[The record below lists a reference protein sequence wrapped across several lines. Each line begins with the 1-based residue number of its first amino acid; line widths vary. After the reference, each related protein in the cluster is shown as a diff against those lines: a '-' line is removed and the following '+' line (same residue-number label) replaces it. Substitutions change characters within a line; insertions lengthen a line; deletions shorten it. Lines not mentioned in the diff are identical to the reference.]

1 MLVGDYGVKH
11 RFAKRGIAINRSV
24 LLNRDIKWGHAT
36 NKLRVSIDEAYNL
49 YVTGSRSQDASI
61 SNPIIGTAL
70 DFVNKE
76 QNNKAVLKDAGI
88 QLNRKINP
96 NDQLD
101 TEITKEFQSLLSKLQ
116 ADDVRY
122 QQALE
127 NAPTPEARQALEDGV
142 RSVRQFYK
150 EFDDEMVKLEMKP
163 TKQKIEKLKQEKKTR

>member
-1 MLVGDYGVKH
+1 MENRQNYKANEERLSTATVAEVIEQGLTDFSVEAGNVPILSFLSKQLDKTTPLGRVSKLFRNNNKVYQKLNKNIHLLVGDYGVKH

-88 QLNRKINP
+88 QLNRKN
-96 NDQLD
+96 
-101 TEITKEFQSLLSKLQ
+101 KS
-116 ADDVRY
+116 
-122 QQALE
+122 
-127 NAPTPEARQALEDGV
+127 
-142 RSVRQFYK
+142 
-150 EFDDEMVKLEMKP
+150 
-163 TKQKIEKLKQEKKTR
+163 